1 MDTGKRLKRDSD
13 KHELVLKKEVFS
25 VVGCAL
31 EVLNTLGHGLFEKSY
46 ENAMVVEFG
55 SQDIPFVQQPHY
67 EVVYKGVKIG
77 DYIPDLVV
85 FGKIVVEMKTIERIG
100 NHEKGQ
106 MLNYLKL
113 TGLKVGLILNFK
125 YSKLDWQ
132 RFVL

>member
-1 MDTGKRLKRDSD
+1 
-13 KHELVLKKEVFS
+13 
-25 VVGCAL
+25 
-31 EVLNTLGHGLFEKSY
+31 
-46 ENAMVVEFG
+46 
-55 SQDIPFVQQPHY
+55 
-67 EVVYKGVKIG
+67 VYKGVKIG